1 MDSGIPESRYPGD
14 MPRHPSPDGRRVHMN
29 VKFSEAEAA
38 LVDAARG
45 SRDRGAWLRGVAL
58 EALGIPESRPV
69 SIGGFEV
76 PVIVSDRQP
85 PGTITLASAWEED
98 GELKVSAASAV
109 NITADEPAPKP
120 CKHKGLRLTKGV
132 CPDCQQYVAS
142 K

>member
-1 MDSGIPESRYPGD
+1 
-14 MPRHPSPDGRRVHMN
+14 MPRKPTPDGRRVHMN

-45 SRDRGAWLRGVAL
+45 NADRGAWLRGIAL
-58 EALGIPESRPV
+58 AAIGIPESRPLD
-69 SIGGFEV
+69 IGGIKIPLIAEG
-76 PVIVSDRQP
+76 RQP
-85 PGTITLASAWEED
+85 PGTMSLISAAPGDD
-98 GELKVSAASAV
+98 GKPKASAV
-109 NITADEPAPKP
+109 AAVNIGPDGPAPKP